1 MVSIIIVSWNAKAY
15 LLKLLASLANET
27 YPREIIVVDND
38 SSDGSP
44 EAIARDYPEVKLI
57 RSPENLGFSRAN
69 NLGIKA
75 ATGEYLAF
83 VNSDVEVFPGCIP
96 GLVAFSEA
104 HPRVGVAGP
113 ALFGG
118 KGGLQR
124 SYWGFPTLRNRFARA
139 FALDNFFP
147 AKTFSGFS
155 TYGAKEAFKPVDVL
169 QGSFLLVKRAALETV
184 GPWDE
189 GFFLYG
195 EDVDW
200 CKRFWKGGWEVMY
213 VSSSRAIHYGGSSS
227 ANAPVRFYVERAKA
241 DLQYWLKHKTFVDVW
256 AYILISL
263 VHESLRVLGYSVF
276 APFKS
281 SARYKAKRGI
291 ASIRWLLSSESSS
304 EKLTVNP
311 LSIKIENTAQ
321 K

>member
-44 EAIARDYPEVKLI
+44 EAVARDYPEVKLI
-57 RSPENLGFSRAN
+57 RSPENLGFSKAN

-75 ATGEYLAF
+75 ATGDYLAF
-83 VNSDVEVFPGCIP
+83 VNNDVEVFPGTIP
-96 GLVAFSEA
+96 TLVAFSEA
-104 HPRVGVAGP
+104 RPRVGVAGP

-118 KGGLQR
+118 TGGLTK

-139 FALDNFFP
+139 FALDKFFP
-147 AKTFSGFS
+147 TKAFSGHS
-155 TYGAKEAFKPVDVL
+155 TYGAKDSFKPVDVL

-189 GFFLYG
+189 GFFIYG

-200 CKRFWKGGWEVMY
+200 CRRFWDGGWEVMF
-213 VSSSRAIHYGGSSS
+213 VASARSIHYGGSSS
-227 ANAPVRFYVERAKA
+227 ANAPIRFYIEKAKA
-241 DLQYWLKHKTFVDVW
+241 DLQYWLKHESPLRVRG
-256 AYILISL
+256 YRLISL
-263 VHESLRVLGYSVF
+263 LHEFVRVFGFSLF
-276 APFKS
+276 APVKP
-281 SARYKAKRGI
+281 SAKFKAKR
-291 ASIRWLLSSESSS
+291 AFAAFRWLLSGESSK
-304 EKLTVNP
+304 EKLIGKPTVP
-311 LSIKIENTAQ
+311 IQFEAK